1 MKFFEFFAKRH
12 LFANLFTLIVFAL
25 GAKALFD
32 INRNLFP
39 EVDMGE
45 MIITTPY
52 PGASP
57 EDVELKVTNKLEE
70 ELDGISGIRNYLSTS
85 VENRSR
91 INIKL
96 NPDDERDH
104 PKIKQEIRD
113 AINQVSD
120 LPDELEELPRITE
133 ITTSIFPVVEVAV
146 ISETTPYPKLRSIA
160 KVLKEKIADLPGV
173 SKVEDVGLLDREVK
187 IEVLPEK
194 LEQYQVSL
202 GEIVSAIKARNIRL
216 TGGSFEA
223 YTGEKDIVTLAQF
236 EDPAEVGEV
245 IVRSTFEGPSVKVK
259 DLAVI
264 QDDYEKALV
273 TTRVNGKRAISLV
286 PYKNSS
292 SDVID
297 TVDSIRQI
305 VEREQQLIGE
315 EIELVVANDSSHY
328 IRNRF
333 KIVMTN
339 GGLGLIFIVLFLAI
353 FLNWRTAFWVSVS
366 IPFMML
372 SVLFLVNAMGM
383 ALDAIMLMGLIIVL
397 GIVVDDAIIISE
409 SIYRHHEMGEDPL
422 PAAIKGAR
430 RVFLPVLTTIL
441 TTMMAFSTMFFMPG
455 IMGKFCRV
463 IPIAVSLALL
473 VSLVEVT
480 VALPAHLVPGL
491 RKAASRKGKKDW
503 FENFR
508 KPYQFLLAIFLKLRY
523 LSILG
528 FVAVLVGSLYYA
540 ANNIPIEIFPKES
553 SFQLSVV
560 AELPLGSS
568 LEATADKIKEVE
580 ELIASL
586 PKKEVDA
593 FATRVGQTGADGG
606 PHEFRENF
614 GVISVF
620 LTPFGNGR
628 RNAFKIVEELREKT
642 EALEGFESLDF
653 RIDGGGPP
661 VGKPITLRAVSS
673 DNEIRKRLADRIE
686 AELDEIEGIKDIT
699 RDDIDGKKQVRIRV
713 DYDKLARTN
722 LQVADVAQTVRTAYD
737 GEIVT
742 SVRYGDEDVD
752 YRVQFAPES
761 RRSPEL
767 LKKVLVKNS
776 TGKLIELGKVSN
788 FEDKPGPSNFY
799 HYNGKRSTTI
809 DAEVVKGKAEPLKA
823 ANKVIDAIDLTQPE
837 FIGARIVLDGEA
849 QETKEAMKAWAVS
862 LAIAVVGIYFMLVL
876 LFNSFLQPLLVL
888 TAIPFGVSG
897 VIIAVAFHS
906 QTISFFTMLG
916 VIGLVGVVVND
927 SLVLVNH
934 LNQLKDEHPDWSI
947 RKIVIE
953 GSADRLRAIVM
964 TSITTIAGLLPLA
977 YGIGGVDPFVGY
989 MALALGWG
997 LFLSTPLTLLLLPC
1011 LYYIATPSRKGL

>member
-70 ELDGISGIRNYLSTS
+70 ELDGISGIRSYISS
-85 VENRSR
+85 SIENRSQ
-91 INIKL
+91 INVKL
-96 NPDDERDH
+96 NPDDEPDH

-120 LPDELEELPRITE
+120 LPDDLEELPRITE
-133 ITTSIFPVVEVAV
+133 ITTSIFPVAEVAV
-146 ISETTPYPKLRSIA
+146 ISETLSYPELRTLSKI
-160 KVLKEKIADLPGV
+160 LKEKLSDLPGV
-173 SKVEDVGLLDREVK
+173 SSVKNVGLRDREVK

-194 LEQYQVSL
+194 LEHYQVSL
-202 GEIVSAIKARNIRL
+202 GEIVSAIRARNVRL

-236 EDPAEVGEV
+236 EEPAEVGEV

-264 QDDYEKALV
+264 KDDFDKALV
-273 TTRVNGKRAISLV
+273 DTKVNGKRSISLI

-297 TVDSIRQI
+297 TVDNIRKI
-305 VEREQQLIGE
+305 VSTEQKLAGSDAEFI
-315 EIELVVANDSSHY
+315 VTNDSSHY

-333 KIVMTN
+333 RIVVTN
-339 GGLGLIFIVLFLAI
+339 GALGLVFIVIFLTI
-353 FLNWRTAFWVSVS
+353 FLNWRTAFWVSIS

-409 SIYRHHEMGEDPL
+409 SIYRHHEMGEEPL
-422 PAAIKGAR
+422 AAAVKGAS

-455 IMGKFCRV
+455 VMGKFCRV
-463 IPIAVSLALL
+463 IPLAVSLALI
-473 VSLVEVT
+473 VSLIEVT
-480 VALPAHLVPGL
+480 IALPAHLVPGL
-491 RKAASRKGKKDW
+491 KKVARGRGKKDW
-503 FENFR
+503 FEG
-508 KPYQFLLAIFLKLRY
+508 LFLKLRY
-523 LSILG
+523 VSILG
-528 FVAVLVGSLYYA
+528 FVAVLVGSVYYA
-540 ANNIPIEIFPKES
+540 ANFIPIEIFPKES
-553 SFQLSVV
+553 SFQINVV

-568 LEATADKIKEVE
+568 LQATADKIKEVE
-580 ELIASL
+580 EILSEL
-586 PKKEVDA
+586 PAEEVDA
-593 FATRVGQTGADGG
+593 FSTRIGQTAPDGG
-606 PHEFRENF
+606 PHEYRENF
-614 GVISVF
+614 AVIALY

-628 RNAFKIVEELREKT
+628 RNAFEIVDSLREQTTK
-642 EALEGFESLDF
+642 LEGFSSLDF
-653 RIDGGGPP
+653 RVEGGGPP
-661 VGKPITLRAVSS
+661 VGKPITLRAVSA
-673 DNEIRKRLADRIE
+673 DNETRKRLANRIE
-686 AELDEIEGIKDIT
+686 FELESIPGVKDIT
-699 RDDIDGKKQVRIRV
+699 RDDIDGKKQVQIRI

-722 LQVADVAQTVRTAYD
+722 LNVSDVAQTVRTAYD

-752 YRVQFAPES
+752 FRVQFATES
-761 RRSPEL
+761 RQSPDL
-767 LKKVLVKNS
+767 LEKVLVKNS
-776 TGKLIELGKVSN
+776 AGKLIELGKVAS
-788 FEDKPGPSNFY
+788 FDDRPGPSNFY
-799 HYNGKRSTTI
+799 HFNGKRSITV

-823 ANKVIDAIDLTQPE
+823 ANKVIEAIDLTSEE
-837 FIGARIVLDGEA
+837 FKGARIVLDGEA
-849 QETKEAMKAWAVS
+849 QETKEAMKSWAVS
-862 LAIAVVGIYFMLVL
+862 LGISVVGIYFMLVL
-876 LFNSFLQPLLVL
+876 LFNSFIQPLLVL
-888 TAIPFGVSG
+888 TAIPFGISG
-897 VIIAVAFHS
+897 VIVAVAFHA
-906 QTISFFTMLG
+906 QTISFFSMLG

-934 LNQLKDEHPDWSI
+934 LNFLYSEHPDWSI

-1011 LYYIATPSRKGL
+1011 LYYIATPARKNAVHN